1 MGIKARVAKATEAS
15 KKDAEAIR
23 EYKDQVDEYRKTVQ
37 TLHMEI
43 DSLRSANDSLNR
55 NYADLEGRSRDD
67 TNNFEDQIRALQNEI
82 EDLKSQ
88 MANHLRSYQ
97 ELMNVK
103 AALDLEIN
111 TYRNLLEGEEQ
122 RLDSHPSS
130 EHVGDYMNQM
140 QFQQQPMQVMQQP

>member
-1 MGIKARVAKATEAS
+1 MG
-15 KKDAEAIR
+15 
-23 EYKDQVDEYRKTVQ
+23 
-37 TLHMEI
+37 
-43 DSLRSANDSLNR
+43 SLRSANDSMNR
-55 NYADLEGRSRDD
+55 NMSDLEGRTRREADD
-67 TNNFEDQIRALQNEI
+67 YQDQMGALQNEI
-82 EDLKSQ
+82 EDLKAQ
-88 MANHLRSYQ
+88 TANHLRSYQ

-140 QFQQQPMQVMQQP
+140 QFQQQPMQVMQQPQQEELQTVTHKKVVVRTIQTRDGQVVAQSEDVRESNE